1 MELRSY
7 LRSRGALVNG
17 YLQVRL
23 GMGSISTV
31 DQAMMYSVAA
41 GGKRLRPILLM
52 AAADAV
58 GANGT
63 DFVAVAA
70 GLEMIHTYSL
80 IHDDLPSMDNDDYRR
95 GRLTN
100 HKVFGD
106 AMALLAGDGL
116 LTQAFEVMLEQRGV
130 DPQVLLD
137 VVRLVAKCAGPT
149 GMVGG
154 QALDITS
161 ENQQLTL
168 EQRFGD
174 PETQVVLPLLEGDL
188 LHIMEACTNGTLA
201 DEEVKFSDGA
211 AACVILASGGYPVAY
226 EKGKP
231 ISGLVDGQLPDEEN
245 VTVYHSGT
253 ALTEDGTLVTNG
265 GRVLGVTAT
274 GPRLTNALSHAY
286 EAAEKIHF
294 DKLHKRSDIG
304 LRALKALAEKQ

>member
-1 MELRSY
+1 MELRRY

-23 GMGSISTV
+23 GVGSISPV
-31 DQAMMYSVAA
+31 DKAMMYSVAA

-58 GANGT
+58 GAKGS

-130 DPQVLLD
+130 HYYWSWLPAKVGYDIYDEGAAVFSRAPITAAENLLPAIQ
-137 VVRLVAKCAGPT
+137 RLLASSES
-149 GMVGG
+149 
-154 QALDITS
+154 LDQSIA
-161 ENQQLTL
+161 Q
-168 EQRFGD
+168 
-174 PETQVVLPLLEGDL
+174 
-188 LHIMEACTNGTLA
+188 INGTLCRSHMQCLN
-201 DEEVKFSDGA
+201 FQLFTHYIPPFRRN
-211 AACVILASGGYPVAY
+211 ILCY
-226 EKGKP
+226 
-231 ISGLVDGQLPDEEN
+231 
-245 VTVYHSGT
+245 
-253 ALTEDGTLVTNG
+253 
-265 GRVLGVTAT
+265 VL
-274 GPRLTNALSHAY
+274 H
-286 EAAEKIHF
+286 I
-294 DKLHKRSDIG
+294 
-304 LRALKALAEKQ
+304 